1 MKDIQQI
8 VKILK
13 LKKELFALESQ
24 PDENYYSFAKKAQK
38 FLTEINEYRNM
49 NPETDELIKNY
60 EQMVWDTLMLYA
72 ADLETKSFK
81 K

>member
-1 MKDIQQI
+1 MKDVQQI

-24 PDENYYSFAKKAQK
+24 PDENYYSFANKVQK

-49 NPETDELIKNY
+49 ILK
-60 EQMVWDTLMLYA
+60 QMN
-72 ADLETKSFK
+72 
-81 K
+81 

>member
-1 MKDIQQI
+1 
-8 VKILK
+8 
-13 LKKELFALESQ
+13 
-24 PDENYYSFAKKAQK
+24 
-38 FLTEINEYRNM
+38 M

-72 ADLETKSFK
+72 ADLEIKAFK

>member
-1 MKDIQQI
+1 
-8 VKILK
+8 
-13 LKKELFALESQ
+13 
-24 PDENYYSFAKKAQK
+24 
-38 FLTEINEYRNM
+38 M